1 MAASLVLRRGSAAE
15 SEVCSLPGSPGSLM
29 THERCPEE
37 DAEAILSNLKMEGRG
52 SATPCNLKSTFT
64 HCRCPSRGYTVEAW
78 S

>member
-1 MAASLVLRRGSAAE
+1 MVDCACHLPRDKPKRERDACCLRQ
-15 SEVCSLPGSPGSLM
+15 VMM